1 MKRTLL
7 AILVVMLIA
16 LTGCTSALSHGTE
29 SSDDSHKFLLH
40 IGQVTDQVG
49 TEFPDEGE
57 VFLIIKYEVENLR
70 NQDDSQRQ
78 WTDYIKIET
87 DKEADEDTYE
97 PVLLDALPDQMWET
111 SLSAGEAKTG
121 YIAYA
126 VPDDFE
132 DFDLTFTF
140 PVSEEEVLYVF
151 RPVDRRIG
159 VNADFVITRLDQIV
173 RTKRIPLIG
182 GLLAS
187 ISGAP
192 IRHLG
197 EELVPEEEIDALLE
211 DTQDLSEGARKAIVE
226 EYLLTHG
233 HGLLE

>member
-1 MKRTLL
+1 MKRILI
-7 AILVVMLIA
+7 AILVIMLA
-16 LTGCTSALSHGTE
+16 VLTGCTSALSHGAE
-29 SSDDSHKFLLH
+29 SSDAAHKFLLH
-40 IGQVTDQVG
+40 IGQVTDQVN

-78 WTDYIKIET
+78 WTDYIKIA
-87 DKEADEDTYE
+87 ADDETYE
-97 PVLLDALPDQMWET
+97 PVLLDALTDQMWET
-111 SLSAGEAKTG
+111 SLSAGETETG

-140 PVSEEEVLYVF
+140 PVSGDEALYVF
-151 RPVDRRIG
+151 RPVDRRIE
-159 VNADFVITRLDQIV
+159 VNAEFVITRLDQIE
-173 RTKRIPLIG
+173 RTKGIPIIG

-187 ISGAP
+187 ISGSP

-197 EELVPEEEIDALLE
+197 EILIPEEEIDDLLE
-211 DTQDLSEGARKAIVE
+211 QTQDLSEEAQKAYVG

>member
-1 MKRTLL
+1 MKRILL
-7 AILVVMLIA
+7 ATLVIMLIA
-16 LTGCTSALSHGTE
+16 LTGCTSALSHGAE
-29 SSDDSHKFLLH
+29 SSDAAHKFLLH
-40 IGQVTDQVG
+40 IGQITDQVG
-49 TEFPDEGE
+49 SDLPDEGE
-57 VFLIIKYEVENLR
+57 VFLIIKYEIENLR

-78 WTDYIKIET
+78 WADYIKILADE
-87 DKEADEDTYE
+87 EADEDTYE
-97 PVLLDALPDQMWET
+97 PVLLDSLADQMWET
-111 SLSAGEAKTG
+111 TLSAGEAKTG

-140 PVSEEEVLYVF
+140 PVSGDEALYVF

-159 VNADFVITRLDQIV
+159 VNADFVITRLDQIE

-197 EELVPEEEIDALLE
+197 EELVPEEEIDDLLE
-211 DTQDLSEGARKAIVE
+211 QTHDLPEEARKALVE

>member
-1 MKRTLL
+1 MKRILL
-7 AILVVMLIA
+7 ATLIIMLIA

-29 SSDDSHKFLLH
+29 RSDDTHMFLLH
-40 IGQVTDQVG
+40 IGQITDQVYS
-49 TEFPDEGE
+49 EFPGEDE
-57 VFLIIKYEVENLR
+57 VFLIIKYEVENLHS
-70 NQDDSQRQ
+70 QDDSQRQ
-78 WTDYIKIET
+78 WTDQIEI
-87 DKEADEDTYE
+87 EADDETYE

-111 SLSAGEAKTG
+111 TLTAGESRTG
-121 YIAYA
+121 YIAYT

-159 VNADFVITRLDQIV
+159 ENADFVLIRLDQIE

-197 EELVPEEEIDALLE
+197 VMLVPEEEIDDLLE
-211 DTQDLSEGARKAIVE
+211 QTHDLPEETRKALVE
-226 EYLLTHG
+226 GYLLTHG

>member
-1 MKRTLL
+1 MKRILL
-7 AILVVMLIA
+7 AILVVILAA
-16 LTGCTSALSHGTE
+16 LTGCTSALSHGAE
-29 SSDDSHKFLLH
+29 SSDDVHKFLLDL
-40 IGQVTDQVG
+40 GQITDQVD

-78 WTDYIKIET
+78 WTDYIKIE
-87 DKEADEDTYE
+87 DDDEETYE
-97 PVLLDALPDQMWET
+97 PVLLDTLANQMWET
-111 SLSAGEAKTG
+111 TLSAGETKTG

-126 VPDDFE
+126 VPEDFE

-140 PVSEEEVLYVF
+140 PVSGDEALYVF
-151 RPVDRRIG
+151 RPVDRRIE
-159 VNADFVITRLDQIV
+159 VNADFVITRLDQIE
-173 RTKRIPLIG
+173 RTKRIFLIG

-197 EELVPEEEIDALLE
+197 EILVPEEEIDDLLE
-211 DTQDLSEGARKAIVE
+211 RTQDLSEEARKVIVE
-226 EYLLTHG
+226 EFLITHE

>member
-1 MKRTLL
+1 MKRILL
-7 AILVVMLIA
+7 AILVIMLA
-16 LTGCTSALSHGTE
+16 VLTGCTSALSHGGE
-29 SSDDSHKFLLH
+29 SSDDTHKFLLH
-40 IGQVTDQVG
+40 LGQITDQVD

-57 VFLIIKYEVENLR
+57 VFLIIKYEVENLS

-78 WTDYIKIET
+78 WTDYIKIE
-87 DKEADEDTYE
+87 ADEDIYE
-97 PVLLDALPDQMWET
+97 PVWLDALADQMWET
-111 SLSAGEAKTG
+111 TLAAGEARTG
-121 YIAYA
+121 YIAYT

-140 PVSEEEVLYVF
+140 PVSGDEVLYVF

-159 VNADFVITRLDQIV
+159 VNADFVLTRLDQIE

-182 GLLAS
+182 SLLAA

-197 EELVPEEEIDALLE
+197 VMLVPEEEIDDMLE
-211 DTQDLSEGARKAIVE
+211 QTKDLSEEARRAFVE
-226 EYLLTHG
+226 EYLITHE

>member
-1 MKRTLL
+1 MKRILL
-7 AILVVMLIA
+7 ASLVLMLVS
-16 LTGCTSALSHGTE
+16 LTGCTSALSHGVE
-29 SSDDSHKFLLH
+29 SSDATHKFLLC

-57 VFLIIKYEVENLR
+57 VFLIIKYEVENLS

-78 WTDYIKIET
+78 WTDYIKV
-87 DKEADEDTYE
+87 EADEDVYE
-97 PVLLDALPDQMWET
+97 PVLLDTLADQMWET
-111 SLSAGEAKTG
+111 TLAAGEAKTG
-121 YIAYA
+121 YIAYV

-140 PVSEEEVLYVF
+140 PASGDEVLYVF

-159 VNADFVITRLDQIV
+159 VNADFVLTRLDQIE
-173 RTKRIPLIG
+173 RTKRLPLIG
-182 GLLAS
+182 GLLAA

-197 EELVPEEEIDALLE
+197 EILVPEEEINDLLE
-211 DTQDLSEGARKAIVE
+211 QTEDLSEEARRALVE

>member
-1 MKRTLL
+1 MKRIFL
-7 AILVVMLIA
+7 AILVIMLIA
-16 LTGCTSALSHGTE
+16 LTGCTSALSHGSE
-29 SSDDSHKFLLH
+29 SSDDAHKFILH
-40 IGQVTDQVG
+40 IGQVTDQVD

-57 VFLIIKYEVENLR
+57 VFLIIKYEIENLQ

-78 WTDYIKIET
+78 WTDYIKIE
-87 DKEADEDTYE
+87 ADDETYE
-97 PVLLDALPDQMWET
+97 PVLLGTLDDQMWET
-111 SLSAGEAKTG
+111 TLSTGEAETG

-159 VNADFVITRLDQIV
+159 VNADFVITRLDQIA
-173 RTKRIPLIG
+173 RTKRIPVIG

-211 DTQDLSEGARKAIVE
+211 DTQDLSEEARKAMVE

>member
-1 MKRTLL
+1 MKRIFP
-7 AILVVMLIA
+7 AILVIMLIA
-16 LTGCTSALSHGTE
+16 LTGCTSALSHGAD
-29 SSDDSHKFLLH
+29 SSDTAHKFLLH
-40 IGQVTDQVG
+40 IGQVTDQVD
-49 TEFPDEGE
+49 TDFPPEGE
-57 VFLIIKYEVENLR
+57 VFLIIKYEIENLR

-78 WTDYIKIET
+78 WTDQIKIE
-87 DKEADEDTYE
+87 ADEETYE
-97 PVLLDALPDQMWET
+97 PVLLDTLDDQMWET
-111 SLSAGEAKTG
+111 TLAAGEAETG

-140 PVSEEEVLYVF
+140 PVSGDETLYVF

-159 VNADFVITRLDQIV
+159 VNADFVITRLDQIA

-192 IRHLG
+192 ILHLG
-197 EELVPEEEIDALLE
+197 EELVPEEDIDALLE
-211 DTQDLSEGARKAIVE
+211 DTQDLSEEARKAFVE

>member
-1 MKRTLL
+1 MKRILL
-7 AILVVMLIA
+7 AILVVMLA
-16 LTGCTSALSHGTE
+16 TLTGCTSALSHGAE
-29 SSDDSHKFLLH
+29 SRDDAHKFLLDL
-40 IGQVTDQVG
+40 GQVTDQVD

-78 WTDYIKIET
+78 WTDYIKIE
-87 DKEADEDTYE
+87 ADEETYE
-97 PVLLDALPDQMWET
+97 PVLLNALANQMWET
-111 SLSAGEAKTG
+111 TLSAGETKTG

-132 DFDLTFTF
+132 DFDLTFSF
-140 PVSEEEVLYVF
+140 PVSGDEALYVF
-151 RPVDRRIG
+151 RPVDRRIE
-159 VNADFVITRLDQIV
+159 VNADFVITRLDQIE
-173 RTKRIPLIG
+173 RTKRIFLIG

-197 EELVPEEEIDALLE
+197 EILVPEDEIDDLLE
-211 DTQDLSEGARKAIVE
+211 QTHDLSEEARKVIVE

>member
-1 MKRTLL
+1 MKRILL
-7 AILVVMLIA
+7 AILVVMLA
-16 LTGCTSALSHGTE
+16 VLTGCTSALSHGAE
-29 SSDDSHKFLLH
+29 SSDDAHKFLLDL
-40 IGQVTDQVG
+40 GQITDQVD

-57 VFLIIKYEVENLR
+57 AFLIIKYEVENLR

-78 WTDYIKIET
+78 WTDYIKIEAEEET
-87 DKEADEDTYE
+87 HE
-97 PVLLDALPDQMWET
+97 PVLLNALANQMWET
-111 SLSAGEAKTG
+111 TLSAGETKTG

-126 VPDDFE
+126 VPEDFE

-140 PVSEEEVLYVF
+140 PVSGDEALYVF
-151 RPVDRRIG
+151 RPVDRRIE
-159 VNADFVITRLDQIV
+159 VNADFVITRLDQIE
-173 RTKRIPLIG
+173 RTKRIFLIG

-187 ISGAP
+187 VSGAP

-197 EELVPEEEIDALLE
+197 EILVPEDEIDDLLE
-211 DTQDLSEGARKAIVE
+211 QTQDLSEEARKVIVE

>member
-1 MKRTLL
+1 MKRILL
-7 AILVVMLIA
+7 ASLVLMLVA
-16 LTGCTSALSHGTE
+16 LTGCTSALSYGAE
-29 SSDDSHKFLLH
+29 SSDAAHKFLLDT
-40 IGQVTDQVG
+40 GQVTDQVD
-49 TEFPDEGE
+49 TDYPNEGE
-57 VFLIIKYEVENLR
+57 VFLIIKYEIENLS

-78 WTDYIKIET
+78 WTDYIKV
-87 DKEADEDTYE
+87 EADEDVYE
-97 PVLLDALPDQMWET
+97 AVWLDALADQMWET
-111 SLSAGEAKTG
+111 TLSAGEARTG

-140 PVSEEEVLYVF
+140 PVSGDEVLYVF

-159 VNADFVITRLDQIV
+159 VNADFVLTRLDQIE

-182 GLLAS
+182 GLLAA

-197 EELVPEEEIDALLE
+197 EILVPEEEIDDLLE
-211 DTQDLSEGARKAIVE
+211 QTEDLSEEARRAFVE

>member
-1 MKRTLL
+1 MKRILL
-7 AILVVMLIA
+7 ATLIIMLA
-16 LTGCTSALSHGTE
+16 VLSGCTSALSHGTE
-29 SSDDSHKFLLH
+29 SSDAAHKFLLH
-40 IGQVTDQVG
+40 IGQVTDQVN

-78 WTDYIKIET
+78 WTDYIKIE
-87 DKEADEDTYE
+87 ADEETYE
-97 PVLLDALPDQMWET
+97 PVLLDTLADQMWET
-111 SLSAGEAKTG
+111 SLSTGEAETG
-121 YIAYA
+121 YIAYT

-140 PVSEEEVLYVF
+140 PVSGDEALYVF
-151 RPVDRRIG
+151 RPVDRRIEI
-159 VNADFVITRLDQIV
+159 NAEFVITRLDQIE
-173 RTKRIPLIG
+173 RTKGIPIIG

-187 ISGAP
+187 ISGSP

-197 EELVPEEEIDALLE
+197 EILIPEEEIDDLLE
-211 DTQDLSEGARKAIVE
+211 QTQDLSEEAQKAYVE

>member
-1 MKRTLL
+1 MKRILL
-7 AILVVMLIA
+7 ATLVIMLIA
-16 LTGCTSALSHGTE
+16 LTGCTSALSHGAE
-29 SSDDSHKFLLH
+29 SSDDTHKFLLH
-40 IGQVTDQVG
+40 LGQVTDQVD
-49 TEFPDEGE
+49 TDFPDEGE
-57 VFLIIKYEVENLR
+57 VFLIIKYEIENLQ

-78 WTDYIKIET
+78 WTDYIKIVG
-87 DKEADEDTYE
+87 DEETYE
-97 PVLLDALPDQMWET
+97 PILLDALADQMWET
-111 SLSAGEAKTG
+111 SLSAGEARTG

-140 PVSEEEVLYVF
+140 PVSEDEALYVF

-159 VNADFVITRLDQIV
+159 VNADFVITRLDQIE

-197 EELVPEEEIDALLE
+197 EELVPEEEIDDLLE
-211 DTQDLSEGARKAIVE
+211 HTHDLPEEARKAFVE